1 MSLGTSHV
9 GTVREPHAAIRHP
22 GYSAYLIRLASSN
35 SSLPVRVAGAESQAE
50 AVSIEA
56 REDVQVDVED
66 LLARRLAV
74 GQKEVDLFAFEPALV
89 ESRGDLLGAA
99 EHVSARILR

>member
-1 MSLGTSHV
+1 L
-9 GTVREPHAAIRHP
+9 A
-22 GYSAYLIRLASSN
+22 ASSN

-74 GQKEVDLFAFEPALV
+74 GQEQIDPFT
-89 ESRGDLLGAA
+89 
-99 EHVSARILR
+99 I

>member
-1 MSLGTSHV
+1 L
-9 GTVREPHAAIRHP
+9 A
-22 GYSAYLIRLASSN
+22 ASSD
-35 SSLPVRVAGAESQAE
+35 SSLPVRVAGVESQAE

-74 GQKEVDLFAFEPALV
+74 GQEQIDPFTIYSV
-89 ESRGDLLGAA
+89 SRKG
-99 EHVSARILR
+99 